1 MPEKTLKEEV
11 KELRAQLAKLQSRFE
26 ALEGGKEEG
35 FNRVGTLIDD
45 FDGLIGGGIPRGH
58 VCLLSGPSGA
68 MKTSIALYIL
78 HHNEARGLH
87 PLYISLEETKE
98 SLQEGQRSLGLESD
112 SDFVVDIGRLRTDHT
127 EVEEEG
133 NWIDVLKQF
142 ITKRRR
148 YRKVDLL
155 VIDSI
160 TGLYSLTDMQDLHRE
175 LFHFFAFL
183 RNLEVTSLLVFDLG
197 EDGRYPNREDTIA
210 DGLFHVGF
218 HHSPDGLV
226 HLKLRCAK
234 LRHTDHS
241 MDYHR
246 LRFENGRF
254 SVGPLPSSSL

>member
-1 MPEKTLKEEV
+1 
-11 KELRAQLAKLQSRFE
+11 
-26 ALEGGKEEG
+26 LEGGKEEG

-183 RNLEVTSLLVFDLG
+183 RNLRT
-197 EDGRYPNREDTIA
+197 EDTPTVRTQSRM
-210 DGLFHVGF
+210 D
-218 HHSPDGLV
+218 
-226 HLKLRCAK
+226 C
-234 LRHTDHS
+234 S
-241 MDYHR
+241 MSAFTIHR
-246 LRFENGRF
+246 MAWCT
-254 SVGPLPSSSL
+254 SSSGVRNSDTQTTRWTTTD